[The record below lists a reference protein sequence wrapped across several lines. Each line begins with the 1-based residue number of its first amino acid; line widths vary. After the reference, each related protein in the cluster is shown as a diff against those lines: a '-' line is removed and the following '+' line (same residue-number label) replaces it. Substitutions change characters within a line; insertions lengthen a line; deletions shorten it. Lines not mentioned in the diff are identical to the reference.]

1 MSTCFNNFTETELT
15 NERWKDIDGYDGAYQ
30 VSDLGRVRSHKS
42 GEWKIMIGIKN
53 KYGYVQVCLRKD
65 GKQKSILVHRLV
77 AQTFIKNDDDSK
89 TVINH
94 IDECKHNN
102 RLSNIEYCTQQ
113 YNVTYNDL
121 NWRRKNGKR
130 RKIAKLY
137 DPYLSIAD
145 NLDIFK
151 ANGIE
156 CDEKTVRNL
165 RKDLGLTKKHKFRN
179 ELKELYDPNLS
190 SKENIEIFKA
200 NGFECSRQT
209 ILRLRKD
216 LGLIQGKR
224 Y

>member
-1 MSTCFNNFTETELT
+1 MEYTDIELK
-15 NERWKDIDGYDGAYQ
+15 NEQWRDIDGYDGMYQ
-30 VSDLGRVRSHKS
+30 VSDLGRVRSRKS
-42 GEWKIMIGIKN
+42 GEWKVMRA
-53 KYGYVQVCLRKD
+53 RKD
-65 GKQKSILVHRLV
+65 RLGYLNIGLCRNGKQKRFYVHRLV
-77 AQTFIKNDDDSK
+77 ADAFIPNDDDSK

-94 IDECKHNN
+94 KNECKDWNKVDN
-102 RLSNIEYCTQQ
+102 LEYCTQQ

-137 DPYLSIAD
+137 NPDLSIAD
-145 NLDIFK
+145 NLEIFK
-151 ANGIE
+151 ANGID

-190 SKENIEIFKA
+190 SKENIEIFRD
-200 NGFECSRQT
+200 NGFECCRQT

-216 LGLIQGKR
+216 LGLIK
-224 Y
+224 

>member
-1 MSTCFNNFTETELT
+1 MEYTDIELK
-15 NERWKDIDGYDGAYQ
+15 NEQWRDIDCYDGMYQ
-30 VSDLGRVRSHKS
+30 VSDLGRVRSRKS
-42 GEWKIMIGIKN
+42 GEWKVLRARKLN
-53 KYGYVQVCLRKD
+53 SGYLTVGLSKD
-65 GKQKSILVHRLV
+65 GKQKQYYIHRLV
-77 AQTFIKNDDDSK
+77 AQAFIENTDETK

-94 IDECKHNN
+94 IDECKQNN
-102 RLSNIEYCTQQ
+102 RLWNIEYCTQQ

-145 NLDIFK
+145 NLYIFK

-179 ELKELYDPNLS
+179 ELKDIYDPNLS

-200 NGFECSRQT
+200 NGFECCRQT
-209 ILRLRKD
+209 VLRLRKD
-216 LGLIQGKR
+216 L
-224 Y
+224 